1 MSSLFSGPELL
12 LSWAAGWRYLPAC
25 SPPTGG
31 SSPHSARG
39 SSARRCSRS
48 PWGRRQERAGWRCR
62 LCHLGRLR
70 GRTHTVSRGNAG
82 DWAPSQTTEKR
93 REQRPLRG
101 AVSTTTQPGPGCH
114 TNIHTPPTGPAGPQ
128 GTARSRT
135 RCWAGLHSPSPHA
148 VAPFSYGF
156 YRYYIQGNK

>member
-1 MSSLFSGPELL
+1 MQTISPLLFSAICP
-12 LSWAAGWRYLPAC
+12 AFTANYHQQIFKFQDHLPAMK
-25 SPPTGG
+25 
-31 SSPHSARG
+31 RKF
-39 SSARRCSRS
+39 RCFSQIK
-48 PWGRRQERAGWRCR
+48 GRCR

-93 REQRPLRG
+93 CEQRPLRG

-135 RCWAGLHSPSPHA
+135 RCWAGLHSPSPRA

-156 YRYYIQGNK
+156 YRYCVLLKPYLDNFEHYFASR

>member
-1 MSSLFSGPELL
+1 M
-12 LSWAAGWRYLPAC
+12 AVRCYLPAC

-48 PWGRRQERAGWRCR
+48 PWGRHQEHAGWKCR

-70 GRTHTVSRGNAG
+70 GRTYTVSRGNAG
-82 DWAPSQTTEKR
+82 DRAPSRTMEKR
-93 REQRPLRG
+93 YEQWALMG
-101 AVSTTTQPGPGCH
+101 AVCTTTQPWPGRH
-114 TNIHTPPTGPAGPQ
+114 SNIHALPTGPTGSQ
-128 GTARSRT
+128 GTARSWT
-135 RCWAGLHSPSPHA
+135 GCWAGLQSPSPHG
-148 VAPFSYGF
+148 VAPFSCGF